1 MEHIKID
8 TATELDSM
16 YNYRIVIDERSGITE
31 EQLKALAK
39 EHDCELMSIC
49 YDYIDNKVQ
58 KLRKKLKRKVCL
70 NRKKVKQE
78 INALGLIRYTLSQ
91 YVFEHKEHFEAL
103 F

>member
-16 YNYRIVIDERSGITE
+16 YNYRIVGITE

-39 EHDCELMSIC
+39 EHDCERISIC
-49 YDYIDNKVQ
+49 YDYIDNRMT
-58 KLRKKLKRKVCL
+58 KLEKKYKRSILHSTRTKLVA
-70 NRKKVKQE
+70 E
-78 INALGLIRYTLSQ
+78 ITSLDFIRRTISQ
-91 YVFEHKEHFEAL
+91 YVCEHKEHFEAL